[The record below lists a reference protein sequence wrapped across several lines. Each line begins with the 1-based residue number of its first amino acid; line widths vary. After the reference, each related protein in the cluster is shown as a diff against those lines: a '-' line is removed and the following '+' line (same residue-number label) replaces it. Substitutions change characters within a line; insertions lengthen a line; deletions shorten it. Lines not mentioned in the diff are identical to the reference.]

1 MYNTHTVAL
10 DKKIEIIVTYCKAVI
25 IAIQVKFIH
34 VVHHD
39 LFVRN
44 RIIFC
49 VLVKKKEDS
58 ITINIKH
65 IFSKPPRTSRL

>member
-10 DKKIEIIVTYCKAVI
+10 DKKIEIIVTYCKAGI

-34 VVHHD
+34 IAHHD

-44 RIIFC
+44 KIVFC
-49 VLVKKKEDS
+49 VIDKEEGGQ
-58 ITINIKH
+58 I
-65 IFSKPPRTSRL
+65 